1 MKIAGVGLEGP
12 RETRTGKIPERGKIN
27 RKYLTKAIWLN
38 NNKLTST
45 KDMDVLVET
54 VLEHPDKLGWIDFS
68 FNYITTIDESITKF
82 PNLKIAYFHG
92 NKITDIE
99 QVFKLRNLKQLRSVT
114 FHGNP
119 INDHPHYRAYVIAAL
134 PQVG

>member
-1 MKIAGVGLEGP
+1 MGLEGP
-12 RETRTGKIPERGKIN
+12 RETRTGKIPERGKSN

-38 NNKLTST
+38 NNKLTNT

-54 VLEHPDKLGWIDFS
+54 VLEHPEKLGWIDFS

-92 NKITDIE
+92 NKISEIE

-119 INDHPHYRAYVIAAL
+119 INQHPHYRAYVIAAL
-134 PQVG
+134 PQVNAFFFL